1 MVYAFEHD
9 IFAALFRIGKL
20 TNSKI
25 KKEVII
31 CLSQLLDANDDEFSG
46 RNIVLNCLNHIALD
60 YYPDPE
66 YDANLV
72 YLLFSISTFLKSN
85 PSLLHK
91 LLENKAYH
99 IAYRTPSK
107 EQSPAFHALLNYTHF
122 DGATG
127 DFARTGI
134 LNFVEVLVKE
144 PQFQDWVESNG
155 LPEVMA
161 AGLGALFSQLTRYHL
176 FRGRL
181 HYSYKLGIWQF
192 SPKQT
197 PILLRRYCSRR
208 KSILRLISLPV
219 ITQTFWRSYILL
231 VPI

>member
-1 MVYAFEHD
+1 MLTSLERPEKCVVYAFEHD
-9 IFAALFRIGKL
+9 IFAALVRIGKL
-20 TNSKI
+20 TNSKV

-31 CLSQLLDANDDEFSG
+31 CLSQLLDANDDEFIG

-66 YDANLV
+66 YDAHLV
-72 YLLFSISTFLKSN
+72 YLLFSISAILKSN
-85 PSLLHK
+85 SSLLHK
-91 LLENKAYH
+91 LIETKSYQ
-99 IAYRTPSK
+99 IAYRAPSK

-144 PQFQDWVESNG
+144 PRFQDWVENNG

-161 AGLGALFSQLTRYHL
+161 AGLGALFSQLTRYQCW
-176 FRGRL
+176 
-181 HYSYKLGIWQF
+181 KDVCI
-192 SPKQT
+192 
-197 PILLRRYCSRR
+197 IL
-208 KSILRLISLPV
+208 
-219 ITQTFWRSYILL
+219 TQ
-231 VPI
+231 